1 MSHDALTNTFAALA
15 DPTRR
20 AILAS
25 LSTGERRVTDIAKPF
40 AMSLNSISK
49 HIRML
54 ERADLVK
61 RNVRGREHYL
71 FLNVEPL
78 DEAADWIDRHRR
90 LWTRTLDQLDAV
102 LKEQDHG

>member
-1 MSHDALTNTFAALA
+1 MMMLDQTLTALA

-49 HIRML
+49 HIRVL
-54 ERADLVK
+54 ERAELVK
-61 RNVRGREHYL
+61 RTIRGREHYL
-71 FLNVEPL
+71 FLNPAPL
-78 DEAADWIDRHRR
+78 DEAADWLDQARR
-90 LWTRTLDQLDAV
+90 RWTGTLDRLDAV

>member
-1 MSHDALTNTFAALA
+1 MLDHTLAALA

-61 RNVRGREHYL
+61 RNIRGREHYL
-71 FLNVEPL
+71 FLNPEPL
-78 DEAADWIDRHRR
+78 DEAADWIDQARR
-90 LWTRTLDQLDAV
+90 MWTQTLDRLDAV